1 MRAAEVDAKGDWNRR
16 EGDIAGRGHG
26 RSFGGFRD
34 FIEAAGLITT
44 GPSSGDRLIGT
55 DVSSIRA

>member
-1 MRAAEVDAKGDWNRR
+1 MAGVEVKETLPAA
-16 EGDIAGRGHG
+16 GHG